1 MCIIMYDDFMAGAD
15 CFKRA
20 PYSARGTRT
29 GRNKRYAGQIV
40 NSK

>member
-1 MCIIMYDDFMAGAD
+1 MCIIMFDDFMAGAD
-15 CFKRA
+15 CFMRA
-20 PYSARGTRT
+20 IYSALKTKT